1 MTIHQSRLR
10 RSPYAVIGAF
20 CLFVLLLIC
29 ARPVAATDESAS
41 QATIRSTAQETI
53 PLIIGAS
60 VVTGTVNEDA
70 GYTVLGIESSLGT
83 TDTVTHADTPT
94 TLGTTQITGNQRDIE
109 YKPNANA
116 CTTGG
121 PPDSFTYQLNNS
133 TAVNYAADVVIVC
146 LNDPPVLTLPGAQ
159 TVTFETAKVLPAIE
173 VKDADAGGSN
183 LSFNLSVSSGTIDLA
198 TTAGLTGVTGDG
210 TAAVTGVGPLGDL
223 NTAFNGITYTPDS
236 GALADELNITV
247 DDQGATGNSV
257 NGTTDSGSVT
267 LNIIAPQPNVQ
278 DDTASGPED
287 TDILIT
293 VLANDTAG
301 AASLSMDPDSVSITA
316 APANGT
322 AVPQV
327 GGAVK
332 YAPAPNFNGADS
344 FQYEACN
351 TNGSVQGACSTAV
364 VTLTVTPVNDSPTLV
379 AISDFQMIEGA
390 THTQEITVGDVDH
403 NPGTLTVT
411 AVSDNGNLLPNA
423 DITVLAGSGPTK
435 RLLRVRPADGQ
446 TGVVNVTVTVKDA
459 AGASTSRTF
468 KITVVAP
475 DITIRSITD
484 GGVSVRPGETIGY
497 TVRYANDG
505 SGKAE
510 GVTLEVTVPAYTTFD
525 QAGSSAGWSCSDNAP
540 AGTTCTMAIGLV
552 NAGNTGNR
560 IFAVTLNSSVPSG
573 VSEIQINAEV
583 QDDGTNGDDANPA
596 NNQGS
601 DKTPIDRSIL
611 LKITKRDAPWPAG
624 SDSLIEAG
632 DTLLYTIRLEN
643 TGVTTAEGIVL
654 QDTPDAHSPLV
665 VGSVTTSKGFIAS
678 GNDAGNTN
686 VSVNIGNIATNETV
700 VVTFRVQIVDPVPDN
715 IASISNQA
723 NVIGQNFA
731 SISSDDPDTAD
742 ADDAT
747 VTSLGSRAVLAITK
761 TDRLVNDGNGNGIPS
776 PGETLGY
783 TVEIKNQGQAP
794 ATNIVFLDT
803 PDTSTALV
811 AGTVS
816 SSGAAAIV
824 TDGNSPGDTDVRV
837 TIPTLVAGGAVTIT
851 FNVNINN
858 QLTGDIIEVAN
869 QGQVTSN
876 LLPLMLTDD
885 PDTPQAND
893 PTLTTVAARPVLRM
907 TKRAVV
913 TDTNTDGQSGPG
925 DLIDYTIIVRNVG
938 ESAQNVVMTDPLSSL
953 LTLTPT
959 AAGNNLVQT
968 SRGTVVS
975 GLNAA
980 DDTVRV
986 TIDELGHGESATI
999 SFRVKIAD
1007 TLPAGIQTV
1016 ANQATVL
1023 ADGVSA
1029 SVSDNPDTGAPNDAT
1044 TTSVT
1049 ADVIMRAPMKDLAA
1063 IGGLAEP
1070 GDEIVYNPTIENVGN
1085 RTAENVRI
1093 TGTLSSDTEL
1103 LPDTIFPGVGGQ
1115 VIQANAEGFELLLPE
1130 LQPGQTWAVQ
1140 LRVRIRG
1147 TACPAVQNQFTVS
1160 AENMTVEILTDDQD
1174 TTAPNDP
1181 NSTPIYCGGMLDGVL
1196 LPIIRLQ

>member
-1 MTIHQSRLR
+1 M
-10 RSPYAVIGAF
+10 
-20 CLFVLLLIC
+20 
-29 ARPVAATDESAS
+29 
-41 QATIRSTAQETI
+41 
-53 PLIIGAS
+53 
-60 VVTGTVNEDA
+60 
-70 GYTVLGIESSLGT
+70 GIESSLET

-94 TLGTTQITGNQRDIE
+94 ALGTTQITGNQRDIE
-109 YKPNANA
+109 YKPNANV

-121 PPDSFTYQLNNS
+121 PPDSFTYQLNNN
-133 TAVNYAADVVIVC
+133 TATNYTADVIINC

-159 TVTFETAKVLPAIE
+159 AVTFETAKVLPPIE
-173 VKDADAGGSN
+173 VKDVDAGSSI
-183 LSFNLSVSSGTIDLA
+183 LVFNLSVSSGTVDLA
-198 TTAGLTGVTGDG
+198 STVGLTNVVGNG
-210 TAAVTGVGPLGDL
+210 TAAVSGEGPLSSL
-223 NTAFNGITYTPDS
+223 NAAFNGITYTPDS

-247 DDQGATGNSV
+247 DDQGATGSNAS
-257 NGTTDSGSVT
+257 GTTGSGSVM
-267 LNIIAPQPNVQ
+267 LNITAPQPNVQ
-278 DDTASGPED
+278 DDIASGPED
-287 TDILIT
+287 TNILVT
-293 VLANDTAG
+293 VLGNDTPG
-301 AASLSMDPDSVSITA
+301 AASLSMDPASVSVTA
-316 APANGT
+316 APVDGT
-322 AVPQV
+322 AIPQASGV
-327 GGAVK
+327 IR
-332 YAPAPNFNGADS
+332 YTPDPNFNGADS

-351 TNGSVQGACSTAV
+351 TNGSVQGACSTAT
-364 VTLTVTPVNDSPTLV
+364 VTLTITPVNDSPTLV
-379 AISDFQMIEGA
+379 AISDFQMVEGA

-411 AVSDNGNLLPNA
+411 AVSDNGTLLPNA
-423 DITVLAGSGPTK
+423 DITILAGSGPTK
-435 RLLRVRPADGQ
+435 RLIRVRPTDGL
-446 TGVVNVTVTVKDA
+446 TGVVNVTVTVTDA
-459 AGASTSRTF
+459 ASASTNRTF

-475 DITIRSITD
+475 DVTIRNVTD

-510 GVTLEVTVPAYTTFD
+510 GVVLKVTVPAYTTFD

-573 VSEIQINAEV
+573 VSEIQVDAEV

-596 NNQGS
+596 NNQDS
-601 DKTPIDRSIL
+601 DKTPVDRSIL

-643 TGVTTAEGIVL
+643 TGVTTAEGVVL

-665 VGSVTTSKGFIAS
+665 VGSVTTSKGSITS

-686 VSVNIGNIATNETV
+686 VAVNIGNIATDETV
-700 VVTFRVQIVDPVPDN
+700 VITFRVQIVDPVPDN
-715 IASISNQA
+715 ITSISNQA

-731 SISSDDPDTAD
+731 SISSDDPDSAD
-742 ADDAT
+742 IDDAT
-747 VTSLGSRAVLAITK
+747 VTTLGSRAVLAITK
-761 TDRLVNDGNGNGIPS
+761 IDQLVNDSNGNGIPS

-783 TVEIKNQGQAP
+783 TVKIENQGQAP
-794 ATNIVFLDT
+794 ASNVVFLDT
-803 PDTSTALV
+803 PDTSTTLV
-811 AGTVS
+811 VGTVS

-824 TDGNSPGDTDVRV
+824 TDGNGSGDTDVRV
-837 TIPTLVAGGAVTIT
+837 TIPTLGAGEAVTIS
-851 FNVNINN
+851 FNVIIDN
-858 QLTGDIIEVAN
+858 QLTGDIVEVAN
-869 QGQVTSN
+869 QGQVTST

-893 PTLTTVAARPVLRM
+893 PTLTTVATRPVLRM

-913 TDTNTDGQSGPG
+913 TDTNPDGQSGPG
-925 DLIDYTIIVRNVG
+925 DLIDYTIVVRNVG
-938 ESAQNVVMTDPLSSL
+938 ESAQNVVINDELSSL

-959 AAGNNLVQT
+959 AAGSDLVQT

-986 TIDELGHGESATI
+986 TITELGNGESATI

-1063 IGGLAEP
+1063 MGGLAEP

-1103 LPDTIFPGVGGQ
+1103 LFDTIFPGSGGQ
-1115 VIQANAEGFELLLPE
+1115 IISANAENFELLLPE
-1130 LQPGQTWAVQ
+1130 LQSGQTWAVQ

-1147 TACPAVQNQFTVS
+1147 TACSAVQNQFTVS
-1160 AENMTVEILTDDQD
+1160 ADNMTVEILTDDQD
-1174 TTAPNDP
+1174 TTEPNDP
-1181 NSTPIYCGGMLDGVL
+1181 NSTSIHCGSMLDGIL